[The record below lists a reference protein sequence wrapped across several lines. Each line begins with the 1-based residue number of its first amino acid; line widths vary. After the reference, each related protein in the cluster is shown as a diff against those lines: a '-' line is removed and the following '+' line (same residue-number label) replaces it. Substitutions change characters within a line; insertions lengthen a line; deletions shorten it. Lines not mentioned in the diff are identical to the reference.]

1 MSPLFTLQTLDAYN
15 PGPMTATGNHTY
27 LLAANGAA
35 LLIDAGTGAPQHL
48 AALGEALDSAGA
60 RLTRVLVTHAHPDHA
75 SGAPALREAHPAAV
89 FMKMRWPGEDEHYA
103 VTWTAIVDGQEFAVG
118 DTLVRAVYTPGHS
131 PDHLAF
137 WEPSTHTCFSG
148 DLVIRNSSVMIHA
161 SGGGDLSAYLESLER
176 LRQLRPARLMPA
188 HGAEIDDPDT
198 VLRDYLAHRLMREQQ
213 VLSALEAGRQSVP
226 AIAESIYHGLD
237 PALLPAAQENV
248 RAHLEKLRR
257 EGRAFEDDGRWR
269 L

>member
-1 MSPLFTLQTLDAYN
+1 VSPLFTLQTLDAYN

-75 SGAPALREAHPAAV
+75 SGAPALREAHPGAV

-137 WEPSTHTCFSG
+137 WEPSTRTCFSG

>member
-1 MSPLFTLQTLDAYN
+1 
-15 PGPMTATGNHTY
+15 
-27 LLAANGAA
+27 
-35 LLIDAGTGAPQHL
+35 
-48 AALGEALDSAGA
+48 
-60 RLTRVLVTHAHPDHA
+60 
-75 SGAPALREAHPAAV
+75 
-89 FMKMRWPGEDEHYA
+89 
-103 VTWTAIVDGQEFAVG
+103 
-118 DTLVRAVYTPGHS
+118 
-131 PDHLAF
+131 
-137 WEPSTHTCFSG
+137 
-148 DLVIRNSSVMIHA
+148 MIHA